1 MKIFEALAA
10 ARGILEQEGV
20 TNPRQDT
27 ELLLSH
33 VLDKKRS
40 YLIAHTRENL
50 DPEPIDNFFRFVAE
64 RSQGKPLQYI
74 LGVQEFMGMEFE
86 VTPDVLI
93 PRPETELL
101 VDAARSVFS
110 AVPSPRIVDV
120 GTGSGCIAVSLA
132 VVLPSAHVY
141 AVDISEAALE
151 VAKRNA
157 ARHHVLSRLEFLQGD
172 LLALT
177 PKELGEEAL
186 DGVVSNPP
194 YVSEKDFAG
203 LQREVREWEPRLAL
217 IGGSRGLT
225 VYERLIPQALCALR
239 PQGHLLME
247 IGFSMKEDVLNLF
260 GKGWNPPQ
268 IKADFNQIPRVVIAR
283 KESV

>member
-10 ARGILEQEGV
+10 ARGILEPEGV
-20 TNPRQDT
+20 MNPRQDA

-33 VLDKKRS
+33 VLEKKTG
-40 YLIAHTRENL
+40 YLIAHTREDL
-50 DPEPIDNFFRFVAE
+50 DPELLNNFFCCVNE

-74 LGVQEFMGMEFE
+74 LGVQEFFGMEFE

-101 VDAARSVFS
+101 VDAARTVFS
-110 AVPSPRIVDV
+110 GVPVPKIVDV

-132 VVLPSAHVY
+132 VLLPSAHVY
-141 AVDISEAALE
+141 AVDISEAALD
-151 VAKRNA
+151 VARRNA
-157 ARHHVLSRLEFLQGD
+157 ARHRVLPRLEFLHGD
-172 LLALT
+172 LLART
-177 PKELGEEAL
+177 PEGLDEEVL
-186 DGVVSNPP
+186 NGIVSNPP
-194 YVSEKDFAG
+194 YVSEKDFTG

-225 VYERLIPQALCALR
+225 VYERLIPQALRALK
-239 PQGHLLME
+239 PQGHLLLE
-247 IGFSMKEDVLNLF
+247 IGFSMKEDVLSLF
-260 GKGWNPPQ
+260 GKGWATTQ

-283 KESV
+283 KESI